1 MGIDKSQVRAVSKDM
16 ASLLQGYLVV
26 ILAQELPTKFLINKQ
41 DRGEIRRLP
50 RDTKCPLCKD
60 NIEDISSFNP
70 KMRSRYYHTGTM
82 QVQNTS

>member
-41 DRGEIRRLP
+41 DRNEIR
-50 RDTKCPLCKD
+50 
-60 NIEDISSFNP
+60 
-70 KMRSRYYHTGTM
+70 
-82 QVQNTS
+82 